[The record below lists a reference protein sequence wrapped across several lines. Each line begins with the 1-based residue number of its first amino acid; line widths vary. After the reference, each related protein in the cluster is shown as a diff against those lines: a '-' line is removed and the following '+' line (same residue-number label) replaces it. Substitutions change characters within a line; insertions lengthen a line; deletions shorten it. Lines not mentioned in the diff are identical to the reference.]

1 MRQSLF
7 ICIGGLEFLRNIK
20 DCVNA
25 NLSLLNTGKEII
37 LYDKLTT
44 SNKHKSLEERAMEF
58 NGDLMLDGE
67 YDWGEL
73 VGREK
78 IQTEPSSVFSVIS
91 KLPAAPN
98 IRFV

>member
-20 DCVNA
+20 D
-25 NLSLLNTGKEII
+25 
-37 LYDKLTT
+37 
-44 SNKHKSLEERAMEF
+44 KSLEERAMEF

-78 IQTEPSSVFSVIS
+78 I
-91 KLPAAPN
+91 
-98 IRFV
+98 

>member
-1 MRQSLF
+1 MKENVRGSADVRQSLF

-44 SNKHKSLEERAMEF
+44 SNKHKSLEEWAMEF

-78 IQTEPSSVFSVIS
+78 I
-91 KLPAAPN
+91 
-98 IRFV
+98 

>member
-1 MRQSLF
+1 MGSEM
-7 ICIGGLEFLRNIK
+7 CIR
-20 DCVNA
+20 DR
-25 NLSLLNTGKEII
+25 
-37 LYDKLTT
+37 LTT

-78 IQTEPSSVFSVIS
+78 I
-91 KLPAAPN
+91 
-98 IRFV
+98 

>member
-1 MRQSLF
+1 M
-7 ICIGGLEFLRNIK
+7 RNIK

-44 SNKHKSLEERAMEF
+44 SNKHKSLEEWAMEF

-67 YDWGEL
+67 YDWGRT
-73 VGREK
+73 GWKRK
-78 IQTEPSSVFSVIS
+78 NIIRAKFSIQCNIKVASS
-91 KLPAAPN
+91 A
-98 IRFV
+98 

>member
-44 SNKHKSLEERAMEF
+44 SNKHKSLEE
-58 NGDLMLDGE
+58 
-67 YDWGEL
+67 W
-73 VGREK
+73 
-78 IQTEPSSVFSVIS
+78 EPSSVFSVIS

>member
-1 MRQSLF
+1 M
-7 ICIGGLEFLRNIK
+7 RNIK

-44 SNKHKSLEERAMEF
+44 SNKHKSLEERVMEF

-78 IQTEPSSVFSVIS
+78 I
-91 KLPAAPN
+91 
-98 IRFV
+98 

>member
-7 ICIGGLEFLRNIK
+7 ICIGGLEFLQNIK

-44 SNKHKSLEERAMEF
+44 SNKHKSLEERVMEF

-73 VGREK
+73 VGK
-78 IQTEPSSVFSVIS
+78 YNQSQVQYSV
-91 KLPAAPN
+91 
-98 IRFV
+98 

>member
-1 MRQSLF
+1 MYRGIGVFAKYQSCQQRLTY
-7 ICIGGLEFLRNIK
+7 G
-20 DCVNA
+20 
-25 NLSLLNTGKEII
+25 

-78 IQTEPSSVFSVIS
+78 I
-91 KLPAAPN
+91 
-98 IRFV
+98 

>member
-1 MRQSLF
+1 MYR
-7 ICIGGLEFLRNIK
+7 GLEFLRNIK

-44 SNKHKSLEERAMEF
+44 SNKHKSLEEWAMEF

-67 YDWGEL
+67 YDWGRT
-73 VGREK
+73 GWKRK
-78 IQTEPSSVFSVIS
+78 NIIRAKFSIQCNIKVASS
-91 KLPAAPN
+91 A
-98 IRFV
+98 